1 MNSIEKLLKFQ
12 NPEEN
17 TIPNISLYMDQLQEY
32 FETTLGDL
40 KRQDEDT
47 VLTKTMINNYVKS
60 NLIKA
65 PERKK
70 YDKETIGD
78 LIVIYH
84 LKKAFSIQDT
94 MRVLNCM
101 KKEANYYTH
110 FVNNQNAIRS
120 DLISKLPSGVF
131 EISHDDATALLLQL
145 TLEVSIK
152 KQLSEQLIDYLNVKT
167 SVQK

>member
-1 MNSIEKLLKFQ
+1 MNSLEKLLKFK

-17 TIPNISLYMDQLQEY
+17 VIPNISLYMDQLQEY

-40 KRQDEDT
+40 KRQDEDA

-94 MRVLNCM
+94 MRVLSLM
-101 KKEANYYTH
+101 KKDDHYYTH
-110 FVNNQNAIRS
+110 FVKDQDTVRNE
-120 DLISKLPSGVF
+120 LISKIPSETF
-131 EISHDDATALLLQL
+131 DLSQDDAIALLLQL

-152 KQLSEQLIDYLNVKT
+152 KQLSEQLIDYLSAKT

>member
-1 MNSIEKLLKFQ
+1 MNSVEKLLKFQ
-12 NPEEN
+12 NPDAHN
-17 TIPNISLYMDQLQEY
+17 IPNISLYMDQLQEY
-32 FETTLGDL
+32 FESTLGDL
-40 KRQDEDT
+40 KRQDEDA

-70 YDKETIGD
+70 YDKETICD
-78 LIVIYH
+78 LIAIYH

-94 MRVLNCM
+94 MRVLTLM
-101 KKEANYYTH
+101 KQDTHYYTQ
-110 FVNNQNAIRS
+110 FVKDQDAVRS
-120 DLISKLPSGVF
+120 DLISKMPNGTFDLSQ
-131 EISHDDATALLLQL
+131 EETITLLLQL

-152 KQLSEQLIDYLNVKT
+152 KQLSEQLIDYLSTKT

>member
-1 MNSIEKLLKFQ
+1 MNSLEKLLRFQ
-12 NPEEN
+12 NPEAH

-32 FETTLGDL
+32 FESTLGEL
-40 KRQDEDT
+40 KRQDEDA

-94 MRVLNCM
+94 MRILNLM
-101 KKEANYYTH
+101 KNDTHYYTH
-110 FVNNQNAIRS
+110 FVKNQEAIRS
-120 DLISKLPSGVF
+120 ELITKIPNDTF
-131 EISHDDATALLLQL
+131 ELSRDDAKSLLLQL

-152 KQLSEQLIDYLNVKT
+152 KQFSEQLIDYLNDNT

>member
-1 MNSIEKLLKFQ
+1 MNSLEKLLKFQ

-17 TIPNISLYMDQLQEY
+17 IIPNISLYMDQLQEY

-40 KRQDEDT
+40 KRQDEDA

-70 YDKETIGD
+70 YDKETISD

-94 MRVLNCM
+94 MRVLNLM
-101 KKEANYYTH
+101 KKDTHYYAH
-110 FVNNQNAIRS
+110 FVKDQDAVRS
-120 DLISKLPSGVF
+120 ELISKIPDGSF
-131 EISHDDATALLLQL
+131 NMSQEDASALLLQL

-152 KQLSEQLIDYLNVKT
+152 KQLSEQLIDYLSAKT

>member
-1 MNSIEKLLKFQ
+1 
-12 NPEEN
+12 
-17 TIPNISLYMDQLQEY
+17 
-32 FETTLGDL
+32 
-40 KRQDEDT
+40 
-47 VLTKTMINNYVKS
+47 MINNYVKS

-94 MRVLNCM
+94 MRVLSLM
-101 KKEANYYTH
+101 KKDKHYYAH
-110 FVNNQNAIRS
+110 FVKDQDAVRNE
-120 DLISKLPSGVF
+120 LISNMPEGKFDLST
-131 EISHDDATALLLQL
+131 EDATSLLLQL

-152 KQLSEQLIDYLNVKT
+152 KQLSEQLIDYLNAKT

>member
-1 MNSIEKLLKFQ
+1 MNTLEKLLNFQ

-40 KRQDEDT
+40 KRQDEDA

-94 MRVLNCM
+94 MNVLNLM
-101 KKEANYYTH
+101 KKDAHYYAH
-110 FVNNQNAIRS
+110 FVKEQDAIRS
-120 DLISKLPSGVF
+120 ELISNMPNGTFDMSQEEAK
-131 EISHDDATALLLQL
+131 ALLLQL

-152 KQLSEQLIDYLNVKT
+152 KQLSEQLIDYLSAKT

>member
-1 MNSIEKLLKFQ
+1 MNSVEKLLKFQ

-32 FETTLGDL
+32 FESTLGNL
-40 KRQDEDT
+40 KRQDEDA

-70 YDKETIGD
+70 YDKETICD
-78 LIVIYH
+78 LIAIYH

-94 MRVLNCM
+94 MRVLNLM
-101 KKEANYYTH
+101 KKDKHYYTH
-110 FVNNQNAIRS
+110 FVNDQDVVRS
-120 DLISKLPSGVF
+120 ELISKIPNETFDLSQK
-131 EISHDDATALLLQL
+131 EATTLLLQL

-152 KQLSEQLIDYLNVKT
+152 KQLSEQLIDYLSAKT

>member
-1 MNSIEKLLKFQ
+1 MNSVEKLLKFQ
-12 NPEEN
+12 NPQEN

-40 KRQDEDT
+40 KRQNEDT

-70 YDKETIGD
+70 YDKETICD
-78 LIVIYH
+78 LIAIYH

-94 MRVLNCM
+94 MRVLTLM
-101 KKEANYYTH
+101 KKDENYYTH
-110 FVNNQNAIRS
+110 FVKDQEAVRS
-120 DLISKLPSGVF
+120 ELLSKVPNGTLAL
-131 EISHDDATALLLQL
+131 SHEDAATLLLQL

-152 KQLSEQLIDYLNVKT
+152 KQLSEQLIDYLSAKT

>member
-1 MNSIEKLLKFQ
+1 MNSLEKLLRYQ
-12 NPEEN
+12 NPEEK

-40 KRQDEDT
+40 KRQDEDA

-94 MRVLNCM
+94 MHVLNLM
-101 KKEANYYTH
+101 KMDKQYYTH
-110 FVNNQNAIRS
+110 FVNEQDAVRS
-120 DLISKLPSGVF
+120 ELISNMPNGSF
-131 EISHDDATALLLQL
+131 DMSHDEAIALLLQL

-152 KQLSEQLIDYLNVKT
+152 KQLSEQLIDYLSANT

>member
-94 MRVLNCM
+94 MRVLNSM
-101 KKEANYYTH
+101 KNETHYYTH
-110 FVNNQNAIRS
+110 FVNNQDAIRS
-120 DLISKLPSGVF
+120 ELISKMPNGVF
-131 EISHDDATALLLQL
+131 EISRDDATALLLQL

-152 KQLSEQLIDYLNVKT
+152 KQLSEQLIDYLNAKT

>member
-1 MNSIEKLLKFQ
+1 MNSLEKLLKFQ

-17 TIPNISLYMDQLQEY
+17 TIPSISLYMDQLQEY
-32 FETTLGDL
+32 FETTLGEL
-40 KRQDEDT
+40 KRQDEDA

-94 MRVLNCM
+94 MRVLSLM
-101 KKEANYYTH
+101 KKDKHYYAH
-110 FVNNQNAIRS
+110 FVKDQDAVRNE
-120 DLISKLPSGVF
+120 LISNMPEGKFDLSP
-131 EISHDDATALLLQL
+131 EDATSLLLQL

-152 KQLSEQLIDYLNVKT
+152 KQLSEQLIDYLNAKT